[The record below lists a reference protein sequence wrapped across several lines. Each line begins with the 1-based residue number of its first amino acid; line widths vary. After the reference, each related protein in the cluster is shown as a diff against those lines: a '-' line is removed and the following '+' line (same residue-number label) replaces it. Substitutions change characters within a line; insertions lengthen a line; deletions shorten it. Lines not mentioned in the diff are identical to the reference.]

1 MTKHL
6 FRHRPVAN
14 LACLT
19 SLTHLTDILVAEE
32 EALLAEELDA
42 VPHEDVAQ
50 GLQLLQDR

>member
-1 MTKHL
+1 M
-6 FRHRPVAN
+6 AN
-14 LACLT
+14 LAYLT

-50 GLQLLQDR
+50 GLQLLLDR